1 MCGIAGFNWKNHSV
15 LENMTKA
22 IKHRGPDDE
31 GFYLDE
37 NVSLSNARLAVM
49 DPSDNGHQPMEL
61 EHLVIV
67 YNGEIYGFNELREQL
82 RSEGRNFHSD
92 TDTEVVLHSY
102 HKWGPA
108 CVERFNGMWAFCI
121 YDKQKNLLFLSR
133 DRFGIKP
140 LYYYFDG
147 DKFIFASELKAIRQH
162 NLDLSVNLSAVN
174 FFFYQKYIGGDLT
187 IFKNCYKLRPS
198 ENILFDLNSKK
209 LTRTKY
215 YSLEQQVAENQNFPL
230 EERLKSVESIIVDAV
245 EKRLVAD
252 VPVGSFL
259 SGGLDS
265 SLISAVISR
274 KHKDFDT
281 FSIGFKEDKS
291 YDELK
296 YSNLASEYIKTKHYY
311 DYMQMDENTIGLVL
325 KNMDEPFGDSSIIPT
340 YLLSKITRR
349 LVTASLSGDAA
360 DEIFAGYDTY
370 KAFTLS
376 RHVPAFI
383 IELSKRLVDA
393 LPVSD
398 RKVNL
403 PFKMKR
409 YVRNFDV
416 NVNKRHLNWMATFN
430 KFQRR
435 KLLNE
440 NFVGAENFIPWGN
453 EKTLLSIQL
462 NDLRN
467 YLAEDI
473 LKKVDMASML
483 NSLEVR
489 VPYLD
494 HRLVPLVLSLPEK
507 YKINCLTTKYL
518 LKKIASAYLPKEI
531 VQRPKKGFTVPISR
545 WIRKSSWIRDV
556 LVNRRYYGHNLLS
569 YEYVQQL
576 FSSHMANKMDNARH
590 LWLVFVFNYWMS
602 HNPANVGSQQQIK
615 GT

>member
-1 MCGIAGFNWKNHSV
+1 MCGITGFNRKDQSV
-15 LENMTKA
+15 LEKMTRTLR
-22 IKHRGPDDE
+22 HRGPDDE
-31 GFYLDE
+31 GFYLDN
-37 NVSLSNARLAVM
+37 NVSLGSTRLAVM
-49 DPSDNGHQPMEL
+49 DPSEKGHMPMEF

-67 YNGEIYGFNELREQL
+67 YNGEIYGFKQLREELRG
-82 RSEGRNFHSD
+82 EGHHFSSD

-102 HKWGPA
+102 HKWGPS

-121 YDKQKNLLFLSR
+121 YDKKENLLFLSR

-140 LYYYFDG
+140 LYYYFAD

-162 NLDLSVNLSAVN
+162 SLDLAVSLPAVN
-174 FFFYQKYIGGDLT
+174 FFFYQKYIGNDLT
-187 IFKNCYKLRPS
+187 IFNNCYKLRPAES
-198 ENILFDLNSKK
+198 IVFDLTNKR

-215 YSLEQQVAENQNFPL
+215 YDLEHEISENQNVPL
-230 EERLKSVESIIVDAV
+230 TERLQSVEDIIVDAV

-252 VPVGSFL
+252 VPIGSFL
-259 SGGLDS
+259 SGGVDS

-274 KHKDFDT
+274 KHKNFDT

-296 YSNLASEYIKTKHYY
+296 YSKLVSEHIKTRHYY
-311 DYMQMDENTIGLVL
+311 DYMEVSEDTIKFVL
-325 KNMDEPFGDSSIIPT
+325 GKMDEPFGDSSLLPT

-360 DEIFAGYDTY
+360 DEIFGGYDTY
-370 KAFTLS
+370 RAYMFSK
-376 RHVPAFI
+376 HVPASAI
-383 IELSKRLVDA
+383 RLSKLLIDQ

-398 RKVNL
+398 KKMSL
-403 PFKMKR
+403 GFKMRR

-430 KFQRR
+430 KFQRQ

-440 NFVGAENFIPWGN
+440 HFVSAEHFIRWGS
-453 EKTLLSIQL
+453 EKSLLSIQL
-462 NDLRN
+462 NDVHN

-507 YKINCLTTKYL
+507 YKIHCLTTKWL
-518 LKKIASAYLPKEI
+518 LKRIASGYLPKEI
-531 VQRPKKGFTVPISR
+531 VHRPKKGFTVPISR
-545 WIRKSSWIRDV
+545 WVRKSNLIREFI
-556 LVNRRYYGHNLLS
+556 VNRRYYEHNLLD
-569 YEYVQQL
+569 YGYVQRL
-576 FSSHMANKMDNARH
+576 FGFHINNKEDYARH
-590 LWLVFVFNYWMS
+590 LWLVFVFNYWW
-602 HNPANVGSQQQIK
+602 NRNLGGCK
-615 GT
+615 L